1 MLINKKIVTV
11 NKQGGWGLNYI
22 KKYKDTL
29 YYYITISSLNSTYV
43 ISISKINTTISNL
56 GSNIDS
62 PINTELN
69 IINKKEIKDNT
80 I

>member
-1 MLINKKIVTV
+1 M
-11 NKQGGWGLNYI
+11 
-22 KKYKDTL
+22 
-29 YYYITISSLNSTYV
+29 

-62 PINTELN
+62 PIKTELN

-80 I
+80 IYKA